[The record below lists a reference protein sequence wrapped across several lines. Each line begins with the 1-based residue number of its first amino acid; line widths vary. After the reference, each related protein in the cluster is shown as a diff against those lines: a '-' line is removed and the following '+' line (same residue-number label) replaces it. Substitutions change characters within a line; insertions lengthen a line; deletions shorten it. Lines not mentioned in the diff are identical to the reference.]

1 MDKIRIERTFEN
13 NTRPHERYAT
23 ISLKRDG
30 NKELK
35 IIFGGNLDLY
45 FILNNFDNDPTFYIG
60 IDNYELY
67 RIFDTLYNDVMNGN
81 VICDDI
87 DDSFLMFD
95 DEEDYRKKELR
106 KEKNRNRALNL
117 AYNTGLIDDDESI
130 VWMSDDYPD
139 DSAPYFKIDRLDNA
153 YKITFLINTPDRKLY
168 GEERDA
174 LADYKDGFT
183 SVRIRNDGSTYQMFN
198 VPFMKAYNA
207 LCEMELDEPQIHI
220 AEYLLDE
227 YLEKGKSLEK
237 ILTQKK

>member
-1 MDKIRIERTFEN
+1 MDKIRIERTFED
-13 NTRPHERYAT
+13 NTRSFERYAT

-35 IIFGGNLDLY
+35 IAFGGNLDLY
-45 FILNNFDNDPTFYIG
+45 FILNNFDSDPTFYIG

-67 RIFDTLYNDVMNGN
+67 KIFDTLYNDIMNGN
-81 VICDDI
+81 VDNSIDEDDEL
-87 DDSFLMFD
+87 FPMFE
-95 DEEDYRKKELR
+95 EEDYRKKEFR
-106 KEKNRNRALNL
+106 KEKNRLRALSL
-117 AYNTGLIDDDESI
+117 AHNTGLIDDDAI
-130 VWMSDDYPD
+130 VWISDDYPD
-139 DSAPYFKIDRLDNA
+139 DAAPYFRIDRLDNA

-168 GEERDA
+168 GEEKDA

-220 AEYLLDE
+220 AEYLLDKE
-227 YLEKGKSLEK
+227 LEKGKSLEK